1 MTQSQDEADRIDAT
15 HRANHYPDDAPT
27 RAIATALDGRSLI
40 DVSISQDVDPVC
52 RRCEEKN
59 EKRRMA
65 GIDLADPA
73 LDDGDRVTFHAIHR
87 DDDDPLQRPHWLITS
102 VSHAQ
107 HPRLDFDDVITS
119 GTALVR
125 ARATMHERP
134 DGRLHVI
141 DVDITNRSKT
151 AAGPD
156 QSVVD
161 ERMQAFVDDSDCHPD
176 GMTVIDRD
184 PSDPPATWPELDRQW
199 LADLAE
205 SHGPLSMPTYS
216 ADPASAAADTGA
228 EPWGTDR

>member
-1 MTQSQDEADRIDAT
+1 MTQSQNTADRIDAT

-40 DVSISQDVDPVC
+40 DVAISQDVDPVC

-87 DDDDPLQRPHWLITS
+87 DDDDDPLQRPHWLITS
-102 VSHAQ
+102 ISHAQ

-125 ARATMHERP
+125 ARATIFERQ
-134 DGRLHVI
+134 DGRMHVI
-141 DVDITNRSKT
+141 DVDIQQRST
-151 AAGPD
+151 RSEGPE
-156 QSVVD
+156 QSLVD
-161 ERMQAFVDDSDCHPD
+161 ERQQQFIDDDPD
-176 GMTVIDRD
+176 LPDMTVIDLPAD
-184 PSDPPATWPELDRQW
+184 EPPASWPQLDRDW
-199 LADLAE
+199 LDRLVDE
-205 SHGPLSMPTYS
+205 HGTLEVPTYD
-216 ADPASAAADTGA
+216 AGA
-228 EPWGTDR
+228 PGNIDVNPMGRDR